1 MILLFG
7 FFDVN
12 SAIVSLYPAL
22 LSVEFP
28 DGITVIDT
36 EQKLV
41 LCPQGGE
48 REGFGL
54 KSGFKQDLWS
64 GGGGL
69 QTNPQVSSTGKL
81 LGATEGSDAG
91 ERETYVSS
99 VNLVILVNHLTG
111 EQ

>member
-1 MILLFG
+1 MRWYFLP

-12 SAIVSLYPAL
+12 SAIVSLFPAL

-41 LCPQGGE
+41 LSPQGGE

-69 QTNPQVSSTGKL
+69 QQTNPQVSSTGKP
-81 LGATEGSDAG
+81 LGGSDAG
-91 ERETYVSS
+91 EREACVSS